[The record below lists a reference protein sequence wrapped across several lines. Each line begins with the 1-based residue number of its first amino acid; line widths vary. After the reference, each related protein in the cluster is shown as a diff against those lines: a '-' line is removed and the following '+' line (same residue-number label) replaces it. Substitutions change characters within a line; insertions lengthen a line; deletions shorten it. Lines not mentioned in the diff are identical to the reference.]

1 MQVLVVNLCALAS
14 VCAMSAFSP
23 NFRVFLLFRFIIGCF
38 VGGVNTVWAVFIIE
52 NLPRAHRFWLCTLI
66 TWAPN
71 YVVLAFIAYITAEW
85 RILAFICALLSLPG
99 ILLLI
104 FVIHES
110 PHYLLQK
117 GRLKEAIDVLTAIT
131 SWNNEPISSREIAE
145 LVAWEASKKNT
156 AKTAITIKQ
165 NTYLDL
171 YRTRTLAVHTIV
183 TSFGFVAANCV
194 TYSLVFNL
202 SIIEGS
208 LYVNTALSGA
218 LRYAIGIAIAVID
231 YTCVC
236 AGRKII
242 HVGSVAVIVACLGG
256 IVSLLHYELAD
267 IHGNLIRM
275 FTLTSFGM
283 TGSIFTQLSLI
294 SAELFPTPL
303 RNLANAHGNV
313 FSRVGSVVAPSI
325 FELAIISPSAPYLLL
340 TFISV
345 IEILAILWGIPE
357 TKNKHLSDVTC
368 ERDYE

>member
-1 MQVLVVNLCALAS
+1 MKYNIGSSNRAQRDVPLDGVCNRVKDSHSNVLGVIKE
-14 VCAMSAFSP
+14 F
-23 NFRVFLLFRFIIGCF
+23 FFWQYFI
-38 VGGVNTVWAVFIIE
+38 
-52 NLPRAHRFWLCTLI
+52 
-66 TWAPN
+66 
-71 YVVLAFIAYITAEW
+71 
-85 RILAFICALLSLPG
+85 
-99 ILLLI
+99 LI
-104 FVIHES
+104 FCSVIHES

-256 IVSLLHYELAD
+256 IVSLLHYGLSPLFLAP
-267 IHGNLIRM
+267 
-275 FTLTSFGM
+275 TSF
-283 TGSIFTQLSLI
+283 
-294 SAELFPTPL
+294 
-303 RNLANAHGNV
+303 LAV
-313 FSRVGSVVAPSI
+313 D
-325 FELAIISPSAPYLLL
+325 LQ
-340 TFISV
+340 
-345 IEILAILWGIPE
+345 
-357 TKNKHLSDVTC
+357 
-368 ERDYE
+368 